1 MERPFR
7 SHPCRNVDV
16 IKAAIVKGLLRLRVY
31 HVTVTAKHERVE
43 RQLYVVQNG
52 VPSEVIPTGT
62 STGTLPVGKKKFLTG
77 ALGFVSLPH
86 P

>member
-52 VPSEVIPTGT
+52 VPSPLVGRLRSESVIYFG
-62 STGTLPVGKKKFLTG
+62 GKG
-77 ALGFVSLPH
+77 ALGEGCSNE
-86 P
+86 